1 MSRWKYS
8 CEKTGSETL
17 AGRYM
22 RKFWQPIHVT
32 ADIPTERSK
41 PIRVMGE
48 QLTLYRGKSGAPY
61 LVDHRC
67 AHRGTQ
73 LSVGRVEGEDIR
85 CLYHGWKYD
94 GNGQCLEQPGEL
106 ENEFSS
112 RVKIRSHPAQNY
124 HGLIFA
130 YLGSGETPKFP
141 VFPELE
147 GNGVIEAR
155 AYRRECNLAN
165 FIDNQLDEVH
175 VGFTHP
181 VGFGRIPEIP
191 DINLTRTEFSAV
203 THSSRP
209 GRVDRITE
217 FLMPNILR
225 FKATSPYDGVNWSEA
240 VAWRVP
246 EDDTATYSYLIT
258 RNITTKEGE
267 GKFLKQQQ
275 KLRTMPVPDV
285 DDCARRI
292 LAGEMTYDEAIE
304 NMDEHDPRYDVTLED
319 HLAIGGQASL
329 ANRGTE
335 ALGQSDIGVTAVRD
349 LWNEQLALLAKQGD
363 VKTWDQPPAFI
374 ATSGEE
380 KIEAPN

>member
-1 MSRWKYS
+1 M
-8 CEKTGSETL
+8 
-17 AGRYM
+17 
-22 RKFWQPIHVT
+22 
-32 ADIPTERSK
+32 
-41 PIRVMGE
+41 
-48 QLTLYRGKSGAPY
+48 
-61 LVDHRC
+61 
-67 AHRGTQ
+67 
-73 LSVGRVEGEDIR
+73 
-85 CLYHGWKYD
+85 
-94 GNGQCLEQPGEL
+94 
-106 ENEFSS
+106 
-112 RVKIRSHPAQNY
+112 
-124 HGLIFA
+124 
-130 YLGSGETPKFP
+130 
-141 VFPELE
+141 
-147 GNGVIEAR
+147 
-155 AYRRECNLAN
+155 
-165 FIDNQLDEVH
+165 H

-209 GRVDRITE
+209 ERVDRITE

-258 RNITTKEGE
+258 RKITTKEGE
-267 GKFLKQQQ
+267 GNFLKQQQ

-285 DDCARRI
+285 DDYARRI

-304 NMDEHDPRYDVTLED
+304 NMGEHDPRYDVTLED

-374 ATSGEE
+374 ATSGEG